1 MVGFLDAPSA
11 VNEIKS
17 YLTDG
22 TTDYYQAGKVFGG
35 LWRKFFDQTLNNWL
49 GGPFF
54 LLSFI

>member
-35 LWRKFFDQTLNNWL
+35 LWRKFFDQTLNN
-49 GGPFF
+49 
-54 LLSFI
+54 